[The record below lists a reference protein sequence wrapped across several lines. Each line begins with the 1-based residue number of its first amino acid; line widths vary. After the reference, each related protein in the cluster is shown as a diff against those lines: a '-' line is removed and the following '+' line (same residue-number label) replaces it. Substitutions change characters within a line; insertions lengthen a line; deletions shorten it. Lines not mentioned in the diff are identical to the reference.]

1 MPRSDFPDLLQVV
14 INCSEYSSSCTEKRS
29 KISLGTL
36 SLRLRI
42 GLPFVKTKTFLWVIY
57 IPWVFSSNAALR
69 QFPFVFLS
77 AALQGTQA
85 HVLLQL
91 ISLRPGYLGITQVP
105 KSREGWIRV
114 ERQKAEP
121 VLWKT
126 SPCSRA
132 CHSQGCDWSW
142 CYLVEHRDST
152 AEMALI
158 TGQIGVGVPC
168 LFLGGLCCDKWHSWP
183 QAVNK
188 PSLNLAGS
196 F

>member
-91 ISLRPGYLGITQVP
+91 ISLRPGYLGITQAP

-132 CHSQGCDWSW
+132 LSFPGVWLKLMLFGGTPWQHSWNGFDNRADRCWRS
-142 CYLVEHRDST
+142 L
-152 AEMALI
+152 
-158 TGQIGVGVPC
+158 P
-168 LFLGGLCCDKWHSWP
+168 FLGRTVLWQMTLVAPGC
-183 QAVNK
+183 Q
-188 PSLNLAGS
+188 
-196 F
+196 